1 VIISLLC
8 NNYVIRTQTLISF
21 PLREIETQVAKL
33 ASSSDM
39 MGIIEDVDVSNI
51 RQTSYCLR
59 SNLEDIKELAYSISQ
74 RGLLQAIVV
83 RTKGD
88 HFEVVAGNRRLNA
101 CKSLG
106 WRKIPCHI
114 VELDD
119 REAFEVSL
127 IENIQRQTMNPVDE
141 ANAFKKYV
149 TDFGFGGV
157 SQLAEKLGK
166 SPSYVTKRIR
176 LLGLPGDVLDSLINS
191 TISPS
196 TAEELLYAKDSSQQ
210 SALANLI
217 YKRRLSLKKV
227 REVVKDNEC
236 QELFEGSIYE
246 IRDNDE
252 VEKIIRIFD
261 KSITALRIAMS
272 RLSAIIDGIEENW
285 IISQLLMEHK
295 SMLHA
300 QIDLLMKEKRKAV
313 CKQWVCE
320 PIGD

>member
-1 VIISLLC
+1 
-8 NNYVIRTQTLISF
+8 
-21 PLREIETQVAKL
+21 
-33 ASSSDM
+33 M
-39 MGIIEDVDVSNI
+39 MGIIEDVDVSSI
-51 RQTSYCLR
+51 KQTSYCIR
-59 SNLEDIKELAYSISQ
+59 STLEDINELAYSISQ

-83 RTKGD
+83 RTNRD

-106 WRKIPCHI
+106 WKKIPCHI

-149 TDFGFGGV
+149 TDFGWGGV

-166 SPSYVTKRIR
+166 SPSYVSKRIK
-176 LLGLPGDVLDSLINS
+176 LLDLPTDVRDSLINS

-196 TAEELLYAKDSSQQ
+196 TAEELVYAKDSSQQ
-210 SALANLI
+210 SALASLI
-217 YKRRLSLKKV
+217 YKRRLSMKKV
-227 REVVKDNEC
+227 RDVVKDSEC
-236 QELFEGSIYE
+236 HDLYEGSIHE
-246 IRDNDE
+246 RREKDQ

-261 KSITALRIAMS
+261 KSITGLRIAMT
-272 RLSAIIDGIEENW
+272 RLSAIIDGVEENW
-285 IISQLLMEHK
+285 IIRQTLMEHK

-313 CKQWVCE
+313 FDEWIYE
-320 PIGD
+320 A